1 MNLQPKVLRPDE
13 NDNFRNADCRKNIK
27 GCKQITPFGMV

>member
-27 GCKQITPFGMV
+27 GCK